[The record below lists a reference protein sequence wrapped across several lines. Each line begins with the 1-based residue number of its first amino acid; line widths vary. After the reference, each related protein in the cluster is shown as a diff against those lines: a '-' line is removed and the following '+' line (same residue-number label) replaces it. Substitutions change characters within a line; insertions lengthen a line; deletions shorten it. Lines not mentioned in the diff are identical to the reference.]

1 VSGRARRRRAVP
13 RRIAPGAWLA
23 AWLLGSL
30 ALAPGAR
37 ADGYRLR
44 ADALAAVQSPV
55 GLLVLAADGAPRPW
69 LSAEALVWVGAGAE
83 SEADALV
90 IALRLRAPDG
100 RGEARLGRF
109 VLSPGALR
117 PVHVDGAHGRVQ
129 VFGRWFA
136 EGFGGT
142 PVVPGFGSRAYDW
155 LAGARVGRTVGD
167 WGSIG
172 LGYLHQRD
180 RGMVAVEELGLDAGG
195 ALTDT
200 VDAGGRVAVDL
211 VHPGVSDAQVSASMR
226 RGAWSVELYGVH
238 RSPMRLVPATSLFSV
253 LGDVPSRKLGAVVRW
268 RAAPRLDVIA
278 DAGAR
283 AGDEGTSIAPDL
295 ALRAM
300 LRLDA
305 AGTAAASGELVRDG
319 LGAWTGVRAA
329 LRAPLPAALAL
340 ALELELARPDEPAG
354 RGSLWPWALAAASW
368 QRAGWE
374 AALAFESSASPEYRY
389 RLDVLAR
396 LSRRWE
402 VP

>member
-1 VSGRARRRRAVP
+1 MSRRRAIP
-13 RRIAPGAWLA
+13 RPLALGAWLA
-23 AWLLGSL
+23 ACLASL
-30 ALAPGAR
+30 APTPAAR

-55 GLLVLAADGAPRPW
+55 GLLVLAADGTPRPW

-90 IALRLRAPDG
+90 IALRMRAPDG

-109 VLSPGALR
+109 VLSAGALR
-117 PVHVDGAHGRVQ
+117 PVHMDGAHGRVQ
-129 VFGRWFA
+129 VLGRWFA
-136 EGFGGT
+136 EGFGGM
-142 PVVPGFGSRAYDW
+142 PVVPGFGARAYDW
-155 LAGARVGRTVGD
+155 LAGARVGRALGD
-167 WGSIG
+167 WGSVG

-180 RGMVAVEELGLDAGG
+180 RGLVSVEELGIDAGG
-195 ALTDT
+195 ALTDSL
-200 VDAGGRVAVDL
+200 DAAGRVAVDL
-211 VHPGVSDAQVSASMR
+211 VHPGVSEAHVSASVR
-226 RGAWSVELYGVH
+226 RGAWRVEIYGAH

-253 LGDVPSRKLGAVVRW
+253 LGDVPARKLGAVVRW
-268 RAAPRLDVIA
+268 RAAPRLDVSA

-283 AGDEGTSIAPDL
+283 AGERVAPDL
-295 ALRAM
+295 ALRAL

-305 AGTAAASGELVRDG
+305 RGHAAASAELVRDG

-374 AALAFESSASPEYRY
+374 AALALEASASPEYRH
-389 RLDVLAR
+389 RVDLLAR